1 MARKP
6 PPSRAAAAPVPAA
19 LERLARLAAAGTVP
33 DRLVREAQKIIAEWK
48 ADPGLDAG
56 TLRERLETLRDDLA
70 AGVADAAEQ
79 AGDVDQSDKAV
90 ARQATSILRGLQ
102 AVRDAV
108 VAEMLG

>member
-6 PPSRAAAAPVPAA
+6 APSRAAVAPVPAA

-48 ADPGLDAG
+48 ADPDLDAG

-79 AGDVDQSDKAV
+79 AGDVDQSDKSA

-108 VAEMLG
+108 VVEMLG